1 MEIEPNRVEK
11 LDETQ
16 LSHYRSFCSLA
27 SGLEGSVLFQSLPG
41 VTGQGM
47 VTQWW
52 HWEPLSSFLICA
64 AWEYP

>member
-16 LSHYRSFCSLA
+16 LSHPRSFYSLA
-27 SGLEGSVLFQSLPG
+27 SGLEGHVLFQSLPG

-47 VTQWW
+47 VTQW
-52 HWEPLSSFLICA
+52 
-64 AWEYP
+64 